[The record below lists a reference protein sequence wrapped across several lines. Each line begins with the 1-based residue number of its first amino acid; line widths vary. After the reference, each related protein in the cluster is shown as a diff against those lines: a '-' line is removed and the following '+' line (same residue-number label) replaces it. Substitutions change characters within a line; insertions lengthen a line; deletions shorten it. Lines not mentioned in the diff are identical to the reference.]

1 MPNDAS
7 SNEGGA
13 APVWI
18 LHDKKRTTRRSRHRN
33 RQSERLNSLRALIY
47 AAFRGV
53 TPTG

>member
-1 MPNDAS
+1 MMPVLTR
-7 SNEGGA
+7 A
-13 APVWI
+13 A
-18 LHDKKRTTRRSRHRN
+18 LLQSLQDKKRTTRWSRYRN